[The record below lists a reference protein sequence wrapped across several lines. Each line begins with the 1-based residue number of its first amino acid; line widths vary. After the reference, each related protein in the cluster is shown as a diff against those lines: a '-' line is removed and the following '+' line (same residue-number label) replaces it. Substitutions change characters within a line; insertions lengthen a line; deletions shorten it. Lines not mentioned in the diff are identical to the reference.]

1 MSVWKSDEKLFIF
14 ASLIS
19 PSKIILFERWYQPFD
34 TVFHH
39 QMKRLEV
46 RKKFSVAS
54 RIFNSLL
61 VVSSGNETLRLM
73 LEASNLP
80 VAFHQS
86 YDESSSLWKQPA
98 SAPGNVAQN
107 VPSGEE
113 QGAERPLSPAINPE
127 KET

>member
-19 PSKIILFERWYQPFD
+19 PKIILFERQYQPFD

-39 QMKRLEV
+39 QMKHLEV
-46 RKKFSVAS
+46 CKKFSVAR

-61 VVSSGNETLRLM
+61 VVSSGDETLRLI
-73 LEASNLP
+73 LEASNLC

-86 YDESSSLWKQPA
+86 YDMNPVACESSQPPPLGTLRETSLA
-98 SAPGNVAQN
+98 ARSREL
-107 VPSGEE
+107 SGCS
-113 QGAERPLSPAINPE
+113 RRL
-127 KET
+127 